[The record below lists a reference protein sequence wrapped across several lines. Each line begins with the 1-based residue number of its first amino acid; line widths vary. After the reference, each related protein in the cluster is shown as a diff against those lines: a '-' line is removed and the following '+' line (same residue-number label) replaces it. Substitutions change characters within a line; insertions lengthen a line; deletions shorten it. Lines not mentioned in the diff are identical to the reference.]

1 MTNFSAGALLGAQA
15 PRVAHAPKAPWSH
28 AEDAAFLASSYGLT
42 PDPWQMLVLEAWL
55 GERKDGKWAASR
67 CGLAV
72 PRQNGKNGIIEV
84 RELYGMVALG
94 ERFLHSAH
102 EVKTAR
108 KAFVR
113 LASFFENERKF
124 PELAAM
130 VKEIRKTNGQE
141 AIVLTNGG
149 SVEFVARS
157 KGSARGFTVDVL
169 VMDEAQ
175 ELSDESLEA
184 MLPTISAAPQQ
195 NPQTILT
202 GTPPAPGMNGEVFTR
217 VRDSGVRGEGSR
229 QSWHEWSIPGP
240 VDVKDRQFWYA
251 VNPALGRRLNVEVIE
266 DELAQMSPD
275 GFMRERLGMWSL
287 TSGEEIIDSEA
298 WKRARVAPEDALSSG
313 RVAFALDMTPDRKVV
328 TISACR
334 WQGDDPRHIEV
345 VRHEPTSAGV
355 SWVVEWLAER
365 WPHTSAVVVDG
376 QSPAVTLLPELIS
389 RRVRVTVTNYADMV
403 KACGLFVDGLRDGEI
418 THIYQPALDA
428 AVAGARKR
436 NIGQGGGWGWDRRSP
451 DVDLSPLVSA
461 TLAYYGSLIAKRN
474 PDSRKAKVMVL

>member
-1 MTNFSAGALLGAQA
+1 MNSNVAGLLGSQV
-15 PRVAHAPKAPWSH
+15 PRVAHAPEFHWSH
-28 AEDAAFLASSYGLT
+28 ADDAAFLASSYGLT
-42 PDPWQMLVLEAWL
+42 PDPWQQVVLEAWL
-55 GERKDGKWAASR
+55 GERKDGKWSASR

-72 PRQNGKNGIIEV
+72 PRQNGKNGILEV

-94 ERFLHSAH
+94 EKFLHSAH

-113 LASFFENERKF
+113 LASFFENARKF

-130 VKEIRKTNGQE
+130 VKDIRKTNGQE
-141 AIVLTNGG
+141 AIILNNGG

-175 ELSDESLEA
+175 ELSDEALEA
-184 MLPTISAAPQQ
+184 MLPTISAAPQG

-217 VRDSGVRGEGSR
+217 VRDAGVLGKGKR
-229 QSWHEWSIPGP
+229 QAWHEWSIPGP
-240 VDVKDRQFWYA
+240 VDVKDREFWYA
-251 VNPALGRRLNVEVIE
+251 VNPALGRRLNVEVID

-287 TSGEEIIDSEA
+287 GNGEEIIDA
-298 WKRARVAPEDALSSG
+298 ATWLDTRINPEDAPTVG
-313 RVAFALDMTPDRKVV
+313 RVSFALDMTPDRRVIA
-328 TISACR
+328 ISACR
-334 WQGDDPRHIEV
+334 WHGDEPRHIELV
-345 VRHEPTSAGV
+345 KHEATSSGV
-355 SWVVEWLAER
+355 AWVVDWIVER
-365 WPHTSAVVVDG
+365 WPTASAVVIDG

-389 RRVRVTVTNYADMV
+389 RKVRPTVTNYADMV
-403 KACGLFVDGLRDGEI
+403 KACGLFVDALRDDGI
-418 THIYQPALDA
+418 THIEQPALDA
-428 AVAGARKR
+428 AVAGAKKR
-436 NIGQGGGWGWDRRSP
+436 NIGQGGGWGWDRRTN

-461 TLAYYGSLIAKRN
+461 TLALYGSVVPKRN
-474 PDSRKAKVMVL
+474 PNGKKAKVMVL